1 MSRALITKTQKKK
14 LQKNLQKKSKNR
26 YVNQS
31 DLNKRDIEELREK
44 FKTRGFTAGEI
55 IGLIFAVILGVPA
68 GVVVLIIIG
77 ASLFLMFKRDNVFG
91 KQNIKKNKFFKK
103 INTQIKKDYLKKL
116 TRRKKLNFNKSDK
129 QKIKE
134 IQKTLARKGYTKV
147 EIVGI
152 MLSTVFKVPV
162 KVGIQYTSNLVKK
175 IISLS

>member
-1 MSRALITKTQKKK
+1 MKKIISKTKKK
-14 LQKNLQKKSKNR
+14 IKKKKSKNG

-55 IGLIFAVILGVPA
+55 IGLIFAVILTIPIGIVLLA
-68 GVVVLIIIG
+68 VTVVLIIR
-77 ASLFLMFKRDNVFG
+77 STRSSVFG
-91 KQNIKKNKFFKK
+91 KTNSQKNKFFKK

-162 KVGIQYTSNLVKK
+162 KVGIQYVSNLVKK